1 MSDMLSIGA
10 SGVRAYQTALTTTSE
25 NIANAGTA
33 GYTRRVA
40 TTREVAAPTDG
51 TNAVANGLGVAVAGI
66 TRTANDI
73 RSNDVRAAGA
83 DLARSEAGAVWLDR
97 IEGALTGNKLDER
110 LTAFF
115 NAATA
120 LAADPSASAPRA
132 TMLQAAAS
140 LANSFAATGTA
151 LDGALADLDVS
162 ADAAMGQLNTLS
174 TSLAKVNAG
183 LGRVAP
189 GTSGQAALLDERDRL
204 LESMS
209 ALTDVAV
216 QFDTAGRASVKA
228 GAGGPLLVHGDQ
240 AAVATYAR
248 GPDGSVSFAVYG
260 IDGSQALTPSGGA
273 LAGMAEGAGRIADA
287 RNQLDSIAAAFVE
300 GVNAVQAG
308 GDDLN
313 GNAGAAMFAGDS
325 ASSIKLVLNDPRGIA
340 AAATGAGARDNG
352 NLSALSTLRKD
363 GAFES
368 DLTTLTTGNASAL
381 AGRRAIAE
389 VQSTIRQNAIA
400 ARDSESGVNIDEE
413 AVDLIRFQQAYQ
425 ASSRVIQVARETLE
439 TLFNIR

>member
-33 GYTRRVA
+33 GYAKRVA
-40 TTREVAAPTDG
+40 TTREVAVATSG
-51 TNAVANGLGVAVAGI
+51 MTTAANGMGVTVSGI
-66 TRTANDI
+66 A
-73 RSNDVRAAGA
+73 RSGDAMRSADVRAAGA

-115 NAATA
+115 NAATT
-120 LAADPSASAPRA
+120 LSADPSASAPRA

-140 LANSFAATGTA
+140 VANSFAATGAA
-151 LDGALADLDVS
+151 LDGAIADLDAS
-162 ADAAMGQLNTLS
+162 ADAGTGQLNTLS
-174 TSLAKVNAG
+174 ASLAKVNAG
-183 LGRVAP
+183 LGRVAA

-204 LESMS
+204 LEAMS

-216 QFDTAGRASVKA
+216 QFDSFGRVSVKG
-228 GAGGPLLVHGDQ
+228 GAGGPLLVQGDRP
-240 AAVATYAR
+240 AIATYAR
-248 GPDGSVSFAVYG
+248 GSDGAVSFAVYG
-260 IDGSQALTPSGGA
+260 IDGSHILTPSGGA
-273 LAGMAEGAGRIADA
+273 LAGMAEGAARLADA
-287 RNQLDSIAAAFVE
+287 RRELDTIAAAFVE

-308 GDDLN
+308 GADLD
-313 GNAGAAMFAGDS
+313 GNAGTDMFEGDS
-325 ASSIKLVLNDPRGIA
+325 AASMKLVLSDPRGIA
-340 AAATGAGARDNG
+340 AAAAGAGPRDNG
-352 NLSALSTLRKD
+352 NLTALAALRKD

-368 DLTTLTTGNASAL
+368 DVTTLTTGNASAL

-389 VQSTIRQNAIA
+389 VQTTIRAHAIA
-400 ARDSESGVNIDEE
+400 ARDTVSGVNIDEE

-425 ASSRVIQVARETLE
+425 ASSRVIQVARETLD

>member
-40 TTREVAAPTDG
+40 SLREVAAPSG
-51 TNAVANGLGVAVAGI
+51 GVNARSNGLGVSVGGI
-66 TRTANDI
+66 KRNGDDLRSAEVRT
-73 RSNDVRAAGA
+73 AGA
-83 DLARSEAGAVWLDR
+83 DLARSEAGVVWLDR
-97 IEGALTGNKLDER
+97 IESALTGNKLDER

-115 NAATA
+115 NAGSA
-120 LAADPSASAPRA
+120 LAANPSASAPRA

-140 LANSFAATGTA
+140 LASSFAATGAA
-151 LDGALADLDVS
+151 LDGALADLDAS
-162 ADAAMGQLNTLS
+162 ADAAVGQLSTLS
-174 TSLAKVNAG
+174 ASLAKVNAG
-183 LGRVAP
+183 LGRAAP
-189 GTSGQAALLDERDRL
+189 GTGSQAALLDERDRL

-209 ALTDVAV
+209 ALADLSV
-216 QFDTAGRASVKA
+216 QFDSTGRASVKA

-248 GPDGSVSFAVYG
+248 GPDGSVSFAVHG
-260 IDGSQALTPSGGA
+260 IEGHKALTPSGGA
-273 LAGMAEGAGRIADA
+273 LAGLAEGAARIADA
-287 RNQLDSIAAAFVE
+287 RGQLDGIAAAFVA

-308 GDDLN
+308 GDTLD
-313 GNAGAAMFAGDS
+313 GVPGTDMFEGDS
-325 ASSIKLVLNDPRGIA
+325 AATVKLVLNDPRGIA
-340 AAATGAGARDNG
+340 AAGTGAGPRDNG
-352 NLSALSTLRKD
+352 NLAALATLRGD
-363 GAFES
+363 GGFEG

-389 VQSTIRQNAIA
+389 VQSTIRNNAVA
-400 ARDSESGVNIDEE
+400 ARDAVGGVNIDEE

-425 ASSRVIQVARETLE
+425 ASSRVIQVARETLD
-439 TLFNIR
+439 TLFSIR

>member
-33 GYTRRVA
+33 GYARRVA
-40 TTREVAAPTDG
+40 TTREVAAPTSG
-51 TNAVANGLGVAVAGI
+51 VTTTTNGMGVTVSGIARTGDDMRSAN
-66 TRTANDI
+66 
-73 RSNDVRAAGA
+73 VRAAGA

-115 NAATA
+115 NSATA
-120 LAADPSASAPRA
+120 LSADPSASAPRA

-140 LANSFAATGTA
+140 VANSFSATGAA
-151 LDGALADLDVS
+151 LQGAQADLDAS
-162 ADAAMGQLNTLS
+162 ADAAVGQLNTLS
-174 TSLAKVNAG
+174 AGLAKVNAG
-183 LGRVAP
+183 LARISQ

-216 QFDTAGRASVKA
+216 QFDAAGRASVKA

-248 GPDGSVSFAVYG
+248 GAEGAVSFAVYG
-260 IDGSQALTPSGGA
+260 VDGAHMLTPSGGA
-273 LAGMAEGAGRIADA
+273 LAGIAEGAARINDA
-287 RNQLDSIAAAFVE
+287 LDQLDTIAEAFVT
-300 GVNAVQAG
+300 GVNAVQTG
-308 GDDLN
+308 GADMN
-313 GNAGAAMFAGDS
+313 GVAVTDKFEGDS
-325 ASSIKLVLNDPRGIA
+325 AAGVKLVLNDPRGIA
-340 AAATGAGARDNG
+340 AAATGGGPRDNG
-352 NLSALSTLRKD
+352 NLAALATLRKD

-368 DLTTLTTGNASAL
+368 DLTTLTSGNASAL

-389 VQSTIRQNAIA
+389 VQSTIRGNAVA
-400 ARDSESGVNIDEE
+400 ARDSASGVNIDEE

>member
-1 MSDMLSIGA
+1 MSDLLSIGA

-40 TTREVAAPTDG
+40 GLREVAVPTDG
-51 TNAVANGLGVAVAGI
+51 NNTVANGLGVTVGGI
-66 TRTANDI
+66 TRTASDI
-73 RSNDVRAAGA
+73 RSADVRAAGA
-83 DLARSEAGAVWLDR
+83 DLARSEAGVVWLDR

-151 LDGALADLDVS
+151 LDGALADLDAS
-162 ADAAMGQLNTLS
+162 TDAATGQLNTLS
-174 TSLAKVNAG
+174 AGLAKVNAA
-183 LGRVAP
+183 LGRVAQ

-209 ALTDVAV
+209 ALTDLSV
-216 QFDTAGRASVKA
+216 QFDAAGRASVKA
-228 GAGGPLLVHGDQ
+228 GAGGPLLVHADQ

-248 GPDGSVSFAVYG
+248 GPDGAVSFAVYG
-260 IDGSQALTPSGGA
+260 IEGTQALVPSGGA
-273 LAGMAEGAGRIADA
+273 LAGMAEGAARIADA
-287 RNQLDSIAAAFVE
+287 RDQLDAIATAFVQ

-308 GDDLN
+308 GADLD
-313 GNAGAAMFAGDS
+313 GNAGAAMFSGDS
-325 ASSIKLVLNDPRGIA
+325 AASVKLVLNDPRGIA
-340 AAATGAGARDNG
+340 AAAVGAGARDNS
-352 NLSALSTLRKD
+352 NLTALATLRKD
-363 GAFES
+363 SAYES
-368 DLTTLTTGNASAL
+368 GLVALTTGNASAL

-389 VQSTIRQNAIA
+389 VQSTIRSNAIA

>member
-1 MSDMLSIGA
+1 MTDILSIGA

-40 TTREVAAPTDG
+40 TLREVAAPTDG
-51 TNAVANGLGVAVAGI
+51 SNSVPNGLGVMIGGI
-66 TRTANDI
+66 TRSGNDL
-73 RSNDVRAAGA
+73 RSAEVRSAGA
-83 DLARSEAGAVWLDR
+83 DLARSEAGIVWLDR

-140 LANSFAATGTA
+140 VANAFAATGAA
-151 LDGALADLDVS
+151 LDGALADLDAS
-162 ADAAMGQLNTLS
+162 ADGAVGQLNTL
-174 TSLAKVNAG
+174 TAGLAKVNAS
-183 LGRVAP
+183 LGRAAP
-189 GTSGQAALLDERDRL
+189 GTSSQAALLDERDRL

-216 QFDTAGRASVKA
+216 QFDAAGRASVKA
-228 GAGGPLLVHGDQ
+228 GAGGPLLVHADQ

-260 IDGSQALTPSGGA
+260 LDGVQALTPSGGA
-273 LAGMAEGAGRIADA
+273 LAGMAEGAARLADA
-287 RNQLDSIAAAFVE
+287 RAELDDIAAAFVA

-308 GDDLN
+308 GEDLD
-313 GNAGAAMFAGDS
+313 GNAGTAMFAGDS
-325 ASSIKLVLNDPRGIA
+325 AASVRLVLDDPRGIA
-340 AAATGAGARDNG
+340 AASAGAGARDNG
-352 NLSALSTLRKD
+352 NLSALAALRKD
-363 GAFES
+363 GAFER
-368 DLTTLTTGNASAL
+368 DLVKLTTGNASAL
-381 AGRRAIAE
+381 AARREIAQ
-389 VQSTIRQNAIA
+389 VQSTIRTNAAA
-400 ARDSESGVNIDEE
+400 ARDAIGGVNIDEE

-439 TLFNIR
+439 TIFNIR